1 MRTRATTTQPLP
13 PVVCEHALRASA
25 YDLPGPRAAPTAPEQ
40 PLESAAPPE
49 HVCVPGATSACP
61 PRGERPRIVLD
72 ESLTPTE
79 AGLPAV
85 SADGTEVALAVT
97 DAETATSALLVRCVR
112 ASDGAPEQ
120 DYLIVSPEEAL
131 ALEDADADAP
141 APALRAQIEARIAA
155 FTAAMTHG
163 GFTPLASAPLSAGT
177 TGASAHL
184 TSTAAGLTLDFDPS
198 TGTLVA
204 LAADRRE
211 RLRTTLEPRVS
222 RCEGRDVTSAASLSS
237 AWLDAARGVLV
248 VRAQYASP
256 PRCSA
261 PPSVERV
268 FHLAP

>member
-1 MRTRATTTQPLP
+1 MRTRATTAQPLP

-40 PLESAAPPE
+40 PLESGAPPE
-49 HVCVPGATSACP
+49 RVCVPGATSACP

-79 AGLPAV
+79 AGLPAL

-112 ASDGAPEQ
+112 ASDGAPQQ

-131 ALEDADADAP
+131 TLEDADAP
-141 APALRAQIEARIAA
+141 APALRAQLEARITA

-177 TGASAHL
+177 TGASAHR
-184 TSTAAGLTLDFDPS
+184 TSAAAGFTLDFDPS

-204 LAADRRE
+204 LTTDRRE
-211 RLRTTLEPRVS
+211 LLRATLEPRVS

-261 PPSVERV
+261 PPPVERV
-268 FHLAP
+268 FHLAL